1 MSRST
6 SNKKP
11 SPASRRKARSF
22 ALQAIYQWHMAG
34 ADLTKIEAEFRADN
48 DMSKVDLE
56 YFHEILHGVPRE
68 LAALDK
74 IITPLLDRTSEELT
88 PVELSILRLASYEM
102 IHRIDVPYKVVINEA
117 VELAKSYGATDG
129 HKYVNGVV
137 DKIAQQIRTVEVKQP
152 INNSKPQN
160 TNATTKPVFK
170 ASKYKAP
177 SAQIKTKGGKNSE
190 SKHTLSIKK

>member
-6 SNKKP
+6 GTQKA
-11 SPASRRKARSF
+11 SPAARRKARSF

-34 ADLTKIEAEFRADN
+34 ADLAKIEAEFRTDN

-68 LAALDK
+68 LSALDQ
-74 IITPLLDRTSEELT
+74 IITPLLDRDSEEIT
-88 PVELSILRLASYEM
+88 PVELSILRLAAYEM

-117 VELAKSYGATDG
+117 VELAKSFGATDG

-137 DKIAQQIRTVEVKQP
+137 DKIAQQERTVEVKQP
-152 INNSKPQN
+152 NTNSKSK
-160 TNATTKPVFK
+160 NAAQKTTKPVFK
-170 ASKYKAP
+170 VP
-177 SAQIKTKGGKNSE
+177 SAKIRAKGGKTSE
-190 SKHTLSIKK
+190 SKNTLSIKKS